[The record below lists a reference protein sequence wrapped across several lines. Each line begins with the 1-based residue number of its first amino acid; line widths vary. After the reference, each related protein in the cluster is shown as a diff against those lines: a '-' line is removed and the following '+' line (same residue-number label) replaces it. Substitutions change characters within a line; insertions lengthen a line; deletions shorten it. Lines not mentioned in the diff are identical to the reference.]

1 MFDNVKA
8 NLTTKNTPI
17 VRYSLTSANST
28 QKSDLDYNLYC
39 FSQGY
44 QNMEK
49 GFWRGVLRNKNIDF
63 ALRLNKEWNR
73 KIELED
79 DVSFTDTQSE
89 ISSLETDLISHVNE
103 AEIGWDKNL
112 FQNFKKQQAGTK
124 KYKNKEWKF
133 SNGVKRNQVE
143 LRTQNYKQF
152 EENERNKKLKKVE
165 KGTDNNLYHKNNII
179 LNDNRYQLSD
189 KTKKYESGENIYSY
203 NRNEQAGIY
212 QYGKQGKGFAAYTSG
227 KKTKNNIYQRN
238 NVSEN
243 KYYGAKRQEIA
254 FGQNYNRDRKGNDF
268 HVEAFTLD
276 DRPNNLGRLEVS
288 VERKKKEKIERKP
301 EDRIYVRLC
310 SSKKKKKPILDEKGQ
325 PIPNTSR
332 INIDTSKKK
341 EKKERLENRSRLE
354 VSVERKKKEKIIR
367 KSRSRTHER
376 LCSSKKRKGPA
387 LDKNGQPIPNTSRIN
402 INTSKK
408 KEPKERLE
416 NRSRLEISVERKKKK
431 VQRKTKSRSHERVF
445 SSKKKRKVI
454 LDEYGKPITNTS
466 KKYVNTSK
474 KKEPKER
481 LENRSRLEVSVERKK
496 KKVQRKTKSRSHSR
510 IQSSTKRKLSVDSE
524 GNPLSNTRRLDVDT
538 SKKKEKKERLPNT
551 SRLEVSVEK
560 KKQKAEIKTRPRRH
574 SRISSSP
581 RKRKIS
587 YDEEGKPIT
596 NVNRLRVGIQ
606 YGRVKYAQIEDFDKY
621 EDKNN
626 PRYQTFKKETNI
638 YEYYK
643 PTQSMKTPIKKQEYK
658 KQGIIQNQLPL
669 KKYTEAGTAFFK
681 GKYQYERIKKDDK
694 KVETTNY
701 SDYKTNINH
710 KKPTVQDYS
719 YKNLRYSFNSS
730 ISNTFS
736 TNVSD
741 KHNRFEKDISY
752 TNLLDRNYPHKKDLT
767 TKKNYYDI
775 EENEI
780 KTYES
785 NRASNRAKGLSE
797 NKKLDFSKYYKKCNT
812 EKKKQQTQYPKPID
826 NINGYEIYEYN
837 PVPRS
842 DKYIKKSDNRNN
854 KNGLSKDYSK
864 YNIISNKLNKNPTKS
879 ELSGETRSSDNKRSS
894 SSAPYN
900 RFSFI
905 KNTTSNFKLQ
915 FLTTKQ
921 VCEKFWNSINNGEI
935 SISIFDPMR
944 KSTTSKLIEIVS
956 PEKLRLSQITL
967 SNDNTN
973 YTNKFRYSTSV
984 NRKMNFSNS
993 EFSFRNSTKL

>member
-28 QKSDLDYNLYC
+28 QNSDLDYNLYC

-44 QNMEK
+44 QNREK

-124 KYKNKEWKF
+124 KYKNKEWKL

-143 LRTQNYKQF
+143 LRTLNYKQF

-189 KTKKYESGENIYSY
+189 KTKQYESGENIYSY
-203 NRNEQAGIY
+203 YRNEQAGIY

-254 FGQNYNRDRKGNDF
+254 FGQNYNRDRKGNDL

-354 VSVERKKKEKIIR
+354 VSVERKKKEKIHR

-402 INTSKK
+402 I
-408 KEPKERLE
+408 
-416 NRSRLEISVERKKKK
+416 
-431 VQRKTKSRSHERVF
+431 
-445 SSKKKRKVI
+445 
-454 LDEYGKPITNTS
+454 
-466 KKYVNTSK
+466 NTSK

-524 GNPLSNTRRLDVDT
+524 GNPLSNTRRLNVDT

-785 NRASNRAKGLSE
+785 NRAKGLSE

-905 KNTTSNFKLQ
+905 KNTIPNFKLQ

-984 NRKMNFSNS
+984 KRKMNLSNS

>member
-8 NLTTKNTPI
+8 NLTTKKTPI

-124 KYKNKEWKF
+124 KYKNKEWKL

-152 EENERNKKLKKVE
+152 EENERNKKLKKME
-165 KGTDNNLYHKNNII
+165 KGTDNNLNYKNNII

-189 KTKKYESGENIYSY
+189 KTKQYESGENIYSY

-254 FGQNYNRDRKGNDF
+254 FGQNYNRDRKGNDL

-354 VSVERKKKEKIIR
+354 VSVERKKK
-367 KSRSRTHER
+367 
-376 LCSSKKRKGPA
+376 
-387 LDKNGQPIPNTSRIN
+387 
-402 INTSKK
+402 
-408 KEPKERLE
+408 
-416 NRSRLEISVERKKKK
+416 K
-431 VQRKTKSRSHERVF
+431 VQRKTRSRSHERVF

-454 LDEYGKPITNTS
+454 LDKYGKPITNTS

-780 KTYES
+780 KAYE
-785 NRASNRAKGLSE
+785 SNRAKGLSE
-797 NKKLDFSKYYKKCNT
+797 NKKLDFSSYYKKCNT

-905 KNTTSNFKLQ
+905 TNTTPNFKLQ

-993 EFSFRNSTKL
+993 DFSFRNSTKL

>member
-28 QKSDLDYNLYC
+28 QNSDLDYNLYC

-203 NRNEQAGIY
+203 NRNEQAGIN

-254 FGQNYNRDRKGNDF
+254 FGQNYNRDRKGNDL

-276 DRPNNLGRLEVS
+276 DRPKNLGRLEVS

-354 VSVERKKKEKIIR
+354 VSVERKKKEKIHR

-402 INTSKK
+402 I
-408 KEPKERLE
+408 
-416 NRSRLEISVERKKKK
+416 
-431 VQRKTKSRSHERVF
+431 
-445 SSKKKRKVI
+445 
-454 LDEYGKPITNTS
+454 
-466 KKYVNTSK
+466 NTSK

-741 KHNRFEKDISY
+741 KNNRFEKDISY

-780 KTYES
+780 KTYE
-785 NRASNRAKGLSE
+785 SNRAKGLSE

-854 KNGLSKDYSK
+854 QNGLSKDYSK

-905 KNTTSNFKLQ
+905 KNTIPNFKLQ

-984 NRKMNFSNS
+984 KRKMNLSNS

>member
-1 MFDNVKA
+1 
-8 NLTTKNTPI
+8 
-17 VRYSLTSANST
+17 
-28 QKSDLDYNLYC
+28 
-39 FSQGY
+39 
-44 QNMEK
+44 
-49 GFWRGVLRNKNIDF
+49 
-63 ALRLNKEWNR
+63 
-73 KIELED
+73 
-79 DVSFTDTQSE
+79 
-89 ISSLETDLISHVNE
+89 
-103 AEIGWDKNL
+103 
-112 FQNFKKQQAGTK
+112 
-124 KYKNKEWKF
+124 
-133 SNGVKRNQVE
+133 
-143 LRTQNYKQF
+143 
-152 EENERNKKLKKVE
+152 
-165 KGTDNNLYHKNNII
+165 
-179 LNDNRYQLSD
+179 
-189 KTKKYESGENIYSY
+189 
-203 NRNEQAGIY
+203 
-212 QYGKQGKGFAAYTSG
+212 
-227 KKTKNNIYQRN
+227 
-238 NVSEN
+238 
-243 KYYGAKRQEIA
+243 
-254 FGQNYNRDRKGNDF
+254 
-268 HVEAFTLD
+268 
-276 DRPNNLGRLEVS
+276 
-288 VERKKKEKIERKP
+288 
-301 EDRIYVRLC
+301 
-310 SSKKKKKPILDEKGQ
+310 
-325 PIPNTSR
+325 
-332 INIDTSKKK
+332 
-341 EKKERLENRSRLE
+341 
-354 VSVERKKKEKIIR
+354 
-367 KSRSRTHER
+367 
-376 LCSSKKRKGPA
+376 
-387 LDKNGQPIPNTSRIN
+387 
-402 INTSKK
+402 
-408 KEPKERLE
+408 
-416 NRSRLEISVERKKKK
+416 
-431 VQRKTKSRSHERVF
+431 
-445 SSKKKRKVI
+445 
-454 LDEYGKPITNTS
+454 
-466 KKYVNTSK
+466 
-474 KKEPKER
+474 
-481 LENRSRLEVSVERKK
+481 
-496 KKVQRKTKSRSHSR
+496 
-510 IQSSTKRKLSVDSE
+510 
-524 GNPLSNTRRLDVDT
+524 
-538 SKKKEKKERLPNT
+538 
-551 SRLEVSVEK
+551 
-560 KKQKAEIKTRPRRH
+560 
-574 SRISSSP
+574 
-581 RKRKIS
+581 
-587 YDEEGKPIT
+587 
-596 NVNRLRVGIQ
+596 VGIQ

-785 NRASNRAKGLSE
+785 NRAKGLSE

-905 KNTTSNFKLQ
+905 KNTTPNFKLQ

>member
-28 QKSDLDYNLYC
+28 QNSDLDYNLYC

-44 QNMEK
+44 QNREK

-124 KYKNKEWKF
+124 KYKNKEWKL

-143 LRTQNYKQF
+143 LRTLNYKQF

-165 KGTDNNLYHKNNII
+165 KGTDNNLYYKNNII

-203 NRNEQAGIY
+203 NRNEQAGIN

-254 FGQNYNRDRKGNDF
+254 FGQNYNRDRKGNDL

-301 EDRIYVRLC
+301 EDRINVRLC

-354 VSVERKKKEKIIR
+354 VSVERKKKEKIHR

-402 INTSKK
+402 I
-408 KEPKERLE
+408 
-416 NRSRLEISVERKKKK
+416 
-431 VQRKTKSRSHERVF
+431 
-445 SSKKKRKVI
+445 
-454 LDEYGKPITNTS
+454 
-466 KKYVNTSK
+466 NTSK

-524 GNPLSNTRRLDVDT
+524 GNPLSNTRRLNVDT

-785 NRASNRAKGLSE
+785 NRAKGLSE

-905 KNTTSNFKLQ
+905 KNTTPNFKLQ

>member
-8 NLTTKNTPI
+8 NLTTKKTPI

-28 QKSDLDYNLYC
+28 QNSDLDYNLYC

-44 QNMEK
+44 QNREK

-124 KYKNKEWKF
+124 KYKNKEWKL

-203 NRNEQAGIY
+203 NRNEQAGIN

-254 FGQNYNRDRKGNDF
+254 FGQNYNRDRKGNDL

-276 DRPNNLGRLEVS
+276 DRPKNLGRLEVS

-301 EDRIYVRLC
+301 EDRINVRLC
-310 SSKKKKKPILDEKGQ
+310 SSKKKKKPILDEKGK
-325 PIPNTSR
+325 PITNTSR

-354 VSVERKKKEKIIR
+354 VSVERKKKEKIHR

-402 INTSKK
+402 I
-408 KEPKERLE
+408 
-416 NRSRLEISVERKKKK
+416 
-431 VQRKTKSRSHERVF
+431 
-445 SSKKKRKVI
+445 
-454 LDEYGKPITNTS
+454 
-466 KKYVNTSK
+466 NTSK

-879 ELSGETRSSDNKRSS
+879 ELSGETRYSDNKRSS

-905 KNTTSNFKLQ
+905 KNTTPNFKLQ

-935 SISIFDPMR
+935 SISMFDPMR
-944 KSTTSKLIEIVS
+944 KSKNSKLIEIVS

-984 NRKMNFSNS
+984 KRKMNLSNS

>member
-28 QKSDLDYNLYC
+28 QNSDLDYNLYC

-44 QNMEK
+44 QNREK

-124 KYKNKEWKF
+124 KYKNKEWKL

-143 LRTQNYKQF
+143 LRTLNYKQF

-165 KGTDNNLYHKNNII
+165 KVTDNNLNYKNNII

-227 KKTKNNIYQRN
+227 KKTKNNIYQKN

-254 FGQNYNRDRKGNDF
+254 FGQNYNRDRKGNDL

-354 VSVERKKKEKIIR
+354 VSVERKKKEKIHR

-402 INTSKK
+402 I
-408 KEPKERLE
+408 
-416 NRSRLEISVERKKKK
+416 
-431 VQRKTKSRSHERVF
+431 
-445 SSKKKRKVI
+445 
-454 LDEYGKPITNTS
+454 
-466 KKYVNTSK
+466 NTSK

-551 SRLEVSVEK
+551 SRLEVSAEK

-797 NKKLDFSKYYKKCNT
+797 NKKLDFSKYYKKCIT
-812 EKKKQQTQYPKPID
+812 EKKKQKTQYPKPID

-905 KNTTSNFKLQ
+905 KNTTPNFKLQ

-935 SISIFDPMR
+935 SISMFDPMR

-956 PEKLRLSQITL
+956 PEKLRQSQITL